1 MNLGNLIGIV
11 LAVVVIGGGVLYLS
25 GYLKVD
31 ESGVKV
37 DAKAITEDTEDVA
50 EVDPFTKAGRYYTS
64 LQYEKALTAYQ
75 EALREKLSEEETAM
89 ARYRIGK
96 CYEKT
101 GDLAKAKAAYQ
112 AFIKMH
118 PRDKNVSEAKKR
130 LAVL

>member
-1 MNLGNLIGIV
+1 
-11 LAVVVIGGGVLYLS
+11 
-25 GYLKVD
+25 D

-37 DAKAITEDTEDVA
+37 DAKSISEDTGEVA

-64 LQYEKALTAYQ
+64 LQYDKALDAYQ
-75 EALREKLSEEETAM
+75 EALRGKLDEYESAM
-89 ARYRIGK
+89 ARFRIAK

-101 GDLAKAKAAYQ
+101 GEPVKAKAAYK
-112 AFIKMH
+112 AYIKMH